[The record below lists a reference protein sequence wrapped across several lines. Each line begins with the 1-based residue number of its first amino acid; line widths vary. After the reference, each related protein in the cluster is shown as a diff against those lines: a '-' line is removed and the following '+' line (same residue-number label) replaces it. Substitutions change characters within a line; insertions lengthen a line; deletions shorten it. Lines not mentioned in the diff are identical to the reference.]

1 MQQSI
6 DRKQLRFFGLSLA
19 AALTF
24 WVFIYCW
31 VATTKLLSPW
41 PAWLVIVFLAGLA
54 LFKPELLR
62 GVYLYWMKLAEWLNI
77 FITTLLLGSIFFLI
91 ITPVAFIKRLL
102 GDDAL
107 SQSSTLPDSYRIK
120 SVQMNKRDMEHP
132 Y

>member
-31 VATTKLLSPW
+31 VATTKLLSLW

-54 LFKPELLR
+54 LFKPEFLR

>member
-19 AALTF
+19 TALTF

-31 VATTKLLSPW
+31 VATTKLLSLW

-54 LFKPELLR
+54 LFKPEFLR

-77 FITTLLLGSIFFLI
+77 FITTLVLGSIVFLI

>member
-19 AALTF
+19 TALTF

-31 VATTKLLSPW
+31 VATTKLLSLW

-54 LFKPELLR
+54 LFKPEFLR